1 MIPLFSWYQIT
12 KMVSFVVLSAM
23 KNISSILTNN
33 GKNWEQCLIFFKH
46 MWILFGRME
55 SSYIKR
61 TTLVPLKAS
70 RSASSKKLAKLYY
83 SHYLILKSDLAPSEF
98 AMNSRANFL
107 LNRSILKH
115 TNWRVIWCVRVSES
129 ITSIS
134 ARTTWFLTIYQQ
146 PTSFQA

>member
-1 MIPLFSWYQIT
+1 MIPLFSWCQIT

-33 GKNWEQCLIFFKH
+33 DKNWEQCLILCKH

-55 SSYIKR
+55 SLYIKR

-70 RSASSKKLAKLYY
+70 KSASSKKLVKSYY

-98 AMNSRANFL
+98 AMKNRANFL
-107 LNRSILKH
+107 LNRSILTH
-115 TNWRVIWCVRVSES
+115 TNWRVTQCVHVSVS

-134 ARTTWFLTIYQQ
+134 ARTTWSLMIYQQ